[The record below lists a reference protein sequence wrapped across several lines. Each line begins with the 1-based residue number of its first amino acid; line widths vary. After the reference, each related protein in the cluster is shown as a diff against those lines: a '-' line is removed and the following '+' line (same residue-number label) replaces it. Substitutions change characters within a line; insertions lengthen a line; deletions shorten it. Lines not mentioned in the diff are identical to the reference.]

1 MERRDGLFR
10 SRWNGGTVFFV
21 PCRLLVE
28 RRDGLFCSTSPHG
41 LEPMSR
47 NLNGRDSTT
56 VELAPFRL
64 RRNLM
69 KFPPL
74 VGSEGSVS
82 PVGSAEGKRPE
93 RVKRN
98 EQSVR
103 FKDVLRRLSLRNIK
117 FLPLR
122 ILRILRGHRI
132 KSLSNQN
139 QNRQALRG
147 SAGFDVA
154 QIGLEPMT
162 LRV

>member
-1 MERRDGLFR
+1 
-10 SRWNGGTVFFV
+10 
-21 PCRLLVE
+21 
-28 RRDGLFCSTSPHG
+28 
-41 LEPMSR
+41 MSR

-56 VELAPFRL
+56 VEIAPFRL

-74 VGSEGSVS
+74 AV
-82 PVGSAEGKRPE
+82 
-93 RVKRN
+93 
-98 EQSVR
+98 
-103 FKDVLRRLSLRNIK
+103 IK

-122 ILRILRGHRI
+122 TLRVTGSKPMLN
-132 KSLSNQN
+132 LN
-139 QNRQALRG
+139 QNRQALKG

>member
-1 MERRDGLFR
+1 M
-10 SRWNGGTVFFV
+10 SRNGI
-21 PCRLLVE
+21 PRVE
-28 RRDGLFCSTSPHG
+28 AYNGIIPLHLALAHSPHG

-74 VGSEGSVS
+74 AV
-82 PVGSAEGKRPE
+82 
-93 RVKRN
+93 
-98 EQSVR
+98 
-103 FKDVLRRLSLRNIK
+103 IK

-122 ILRILRGHRI
+122 TLRVI
-132 KSLSNQN
+132 
-139 QNRQALRG
+139 G
-147 SAGFDVA
+147 SGLLNDIRKPDPQGIRFSYVA